1 MVDSFLISQGGQE
14 MPFHEVSRMDAKL
27 EFVCLAAAPG
37 ANVRM
42 LCRRF
47 GVSPTTGYKWLD
59 RYRQH
64 GAAGLVETSRRPHHS
79 PWRCDGRI
87 EAAVLELR
95 QAHPAWGGRKLRACL
110 AGRGLPAVPAA
121 STITAILR
129 RHGLPTGVF
138 GGGRADWTRF
148 EHPEPNDLWQMD
160 HKGHVAM
167 ADGARLHPLTVLD
180 DHSRF
185 AVVLKASADQR
196 TAGVRAALVEAFRR
210 YGLPRAIITDN
221 GSPWGDGPGSPWTP
235 LGVFLIDQGVR
246 IAHSRPYHPQTMGKD
261 ERFHRTLKAEAMSGP
276 PFQDLAAAARAFAR
290 WRQVYNHERPH
301 EALGLQPPASRY
313 QASPRP
319 YRDTPEPIDYGPDDR
334 VRRVQDGGCISFLG
348 RQRRVPK
355 AFKGR
360 DVALRPTPDDGVYG
374 VFYRHQAIAT
384 LDFSSETPDPQTVH
398 HVSEHVSTI
407 SPV

>member
-1 MVDSFLISQGGQE
+1 

-27 EFVCLAAAPG
+27 EFVRLAHAPG

-59 RYRQH
+59 RYREQ
-64 GAAGLVETSRRPHHS
+64 GAAGLVEASRRPHGS
-79 PWRCDGRI
+79 PMRCDGQV

-95 QAHPAWGGRKLRACL
+95 DAHPAWGGRKLRACL
-110 AGRGLPAVPAA
+110 ARQGVQPTPAA

-129 RHGLPTGVF
+129 RHGRPTGLF

-148 EHPEPNDLWQMD
+148 EHPQPNDLWQMD

-167 ADGARLHPLTVLD
+167 ADGGRLHPLTVLD

-185 AVVLKASADQR
+185 AVVLKASPDQR
-196 TAGVRAALVEAFRR
+196 TASVREALVEAFRR

-246 IAHSRPYHPQTMGKD
+246 VAHSRPYHPQTMGKD

-276 PFQDLAAAARAFAR
+276 PFRDLCAAGSRL
-290 WRQVYNHERPH
+290 RQPS
-301 EALGLQPPASRY
+301 PA
-313 QASPRP
+313 
-319 YRDTPEPIDYGPDDR
+319 
-334 VRRVQDGGCISFLG
+334 
-348 RQRRVPK
+348 K
-355 AFKGR
+355 
-360 DVALRPTPDDGVYG
+360 
-374 VFYRHQAIAT
+374 
-384 LDFSSETPDPQTVH
+384 
-398 HVSEHVSTI
+398 
-407 SPV
+407 